1 MREPG
6 GNRRCFLIHS
16 DRDLRQRS
24 ILPPEGLAETWAT
37 VVGVGAVGRQVA
49 LQLAAAGVA
58 KLQLIDF
65 DTVEEVNLAAQG
77 YLESDLGKLKV
88 DATADLCCRLNS
100 DIEITLEKTR
110 FRRMSTQ
117 VGNVLFAC
125 VDSIDT
131 RKLIF
136 ESVRDRVR
144 IYIDGRMSAEVIRV
158 LAVNDQ
164 ASGQH
169 YTSTLFPG
177 AEAFAGSCTARSTI
191 FAANICAGL
200 MVSQFARWLRRMPV
214 DSDLTLNLLASELS
228 IA

>member
-1 MREPG
+1 M
-6 GNRRCFLIHS
+6 IHS
-16 DRDLRQRS
+16 DRDVRQRS
-24 ILPPEGLAETWAT
+24 ILPPEALAETSAT

-49 LQLAAAGVA
+49 LQLAAIGVA
-58 KLQLIDF
+58 RLQLIDF

-77 YLESDLGKLKV
+77 YLESDLGRLKV
-88 DATADLCCRLNS
+88 EATADLCCQLNS
-100 DIEITLEKTR
+100 DIEIVVDKSR

-136 ESVRDRVR
+136 ESVRGRVKL
-144 IYIDGRMSAEVIRV
+144 YVDGRMSAEVIRV

-164 ASGQH
+164 VSGDH
-169 YTSTLFPG
+169 YTSTLFPA

-191 FAANICAGL
+191 FAANICAGF

-214 DSDLTLNLLASELS
+214 DADITLNLLASEMS
-228 IA
+228 IATTA